1 MPAPVTDGRV
11 GLRHIREATLRPQVD
26 RESQLSVS
34 ENKEIVRR
42 YFEERYNDRNYDVVD
57 QFLAPSAD
65 IEGGKKAWLAK
76 YHAAWSDTR
85 LTIDHLVAEG
95 DLVAAHITMEAT
107 HVGDW
112 AGFAPSGKR
121 LTVRGMSLFRLADG
135 KDRRGQTQLQ
145 QQP

>member
-1 MPAPVTDGRV
+1 MSA
-11 GLRHIREATLRPQVD
+11 
-26 RESQLSVS
+26 S
-34 ENKEIVRR
+34 ENKEAVRR

-57 QFLAPSAD
+57 EFLAPSAD
-65 IEGGKKAWLAK
+65 IEGGKKAWLAQ

-85 LTIDHLVAEG
+85 LTIDRLGAEG

-112 AGFAPSGKR
+112 AGFAASGKR

-135 KDRRGQTQLQ
+135 KIVEDKLNYNNSRELLFTELAAVFSR
-145 QQP
+145 